1 MAKKNPVTYKEFDI
15 HVGLSYAGS
24 EEQYVKFL
32 RRYFSMIQ
40 GKAKRI
46 KQCCEREDI
55 EEYILEVHALKS
67 NSRLIG
73 AISLADEAEYLEQ
86 CGMSGHTE
94 EIKKKT
100 PQLLKS
106 YKAVKDLFSFILT
119 KEEQE
124 VGDIKITPEETREIY
139 NEIIGA
145 LEEFDIDTA
154 AYLLDS
160 MMNYELSEAQSEYV
174 FRAKK
179 NVVDFAYDKAMEVM
193 KIALS
198 TLKHE
203 KKTKA

>member
-32 RRYFSMIQ
+32 KRYFSMIQ
-40 GKAKRI
+40 GKTKRI

-55 EEYILEVHALKS
+55 EEYTMEVHALKS

-86 CGMSGHTE
+86 CGMSGNVE

-106 YKAVKDLFSFILT
+106 YKALKELFSFIIS

-124 VGDIKITPEETREIY
+124 KGDLKISPEETKEVY
-139 NEIIGA
+139 KEIIEA
-145 LEEFDIDTA
+145 LEKFDIDTA
-154 AYLLDS
+154 DYLLDS
-160 MMNYELSEAQSEYV
+160 MMNYELSEAQSEYI

-179 NVVDFAYDKAMEVM
+179 KVVDFAYDKAMEVM
-193 KIALS
+193 KIAIS
-198 TLKHE
+198 TL
-203 KKTKA
+203 

>member
-32 RRYFSMIQ
+32 KRYFSMIQ
-40 GKAKRI
+40 GKTKRI
-46 KQCCEREDI
+46 KQCCERENI
-55 EEYILEVHALKS
+55 EEYTMEVHALKS

-86 CGMSGHTE
+86 CGMSGNVE

-106 YKAVKDLFSFILT
+106 FKALKELFSFIIS

-124 VGDIKITPEETREIY
+124 KGDLKISPEETKEVY
-139 NEIIGA
+139 KEIIEA

-154 AYLLDS
+154 DYLLDS
-160 MMNYELSEAQSEYV
+160 MMNYELSEAQSEYI

-179 NVVDFAYDKAMEVM
+179 KVVDFAYDKAMEVM
-193 KIALS
+193 KIAIS
-198 TLKHE
+198 TL
-203 KKTKA
+203 

>member
-15 HVGLSYAGS
+15 NVGLSYAGS

-32 RRYFSMIQ
+32 KRYFSMIQ
-40 GKAKRI
+40 GKTKRI

-55 EEYILEVHALKS
+55 EEYTMEVHALKS

-86 CGMSGHTE
+86 CGMSGNVE

-106 YKAVKDLFSFILT
+106 FKALKELFSFIIS

-124 VGDIKITPEETREIY
+124 KGDLKISPEETKEVY
-139 NEIIGA
+139 KEIIEA

-154 AYLLDS
+154 DYLLDS
-160 MMNYELSEAQSEYV
+160 MMNYELSEAQSEYI

-179 NVVDFAYDKAMEVM
+179 KVVDFAYDKAMEVM
-193 KIALS
+193 KIAIS
-198 TLKHE
+198 TL
-203 KKTKA
+203 

>member
-15 HVGLSYAGS
+15 NVGLSYAGS

-32 RRYFSMIQ
+32 KRYFSMIQ
-40 GKAKRI
+40 GKTKRI

-55 EEYILEVHALKS
+55 EEYTMEVHALKS

-86 CGMSGHTE
+86 CGMSGNVE

-106 YKAVKDLFSFILT
+106 YKALKELFSFIIS

-124 VGDIKITPEETREIY
+124 KGDLKISPEETKEVY
-139 NEIIGA
+139 KEIIEA

-154 AYLLDS
+154 DYLLDS
-160 MMNYELSEAQSEYV
+160 MMNYELSEAQSEYI

-179 NVVDFAYDKAMEVM
+179 KVVDFAYDKAMEVM
-193 KIALS
+193 KIAIS
-198 TLKHE
+198 TL
-203 KKTKA
+203 

>member
-32 RRYFSMIQ
+32 KRYFSMIQ
-40 GKAKRI
+40 GKTKRI

-55 EEYILEVHALKS
+55 EEYTMEVHALKS

-86 CGMSGHTE
+86 CGMSGNVE

-106 YKAVKDLFSFILT
+106 FKALKELFSFIIS

-124 VGDIKITPEETREIY
+124 KGDLKISPEETKEVY
-139 NEIIGA
+139 KEIIEA

-154 AYLLDS
+154 DYLLDS
-160 MMNYELSEAQSEYV
+160 MMNYELSEAQSEYI

-179 NVVDFAYDKAMEVM
+179 KVVDFAYDKAMEVM
-193 KIALS
+193 KIAIS
-198 TLKHE
+198 TL
-203 KKTKA
+203 

>member
-15 HVGLSYAGS
+15 NVGLSYAGS

-40 GKAKRI
+40 GKTKRI

-55 EEYILEVHALKS
+55 EEYTMEVHALKS

-73 AISLADEAEYLEQ
+73 AVSLADEAEYLEQ
-86 CGMSGHTE
+86 CGMSGNIE

-100 PQLLKS
+100 PQMLKS
-106 YKAVKDLFSFILT
+106 LKALKELFSFIIS
-119 KEEQE
+119 KDEQE
-124 VGDIKITPEETREIY
+124 KGELKISPEETKEIY
-139 NEIIGA
+139 KEIIEA

-154 AYLLDS
+154 DFLLDS
-160 MMNYELSEAQSEYV
+160 IMNYDLSEAQSEYV

-179 NVVDFAYDKAMEVM
+179 KVVDFAYDKAMEVM
-193 KIALS
+193 KIAIS
-198 TLKHE
+198 TL
-203 KKTKA
+203 

>member
-1 MAKKNPVTYKEFDI
+1 MAKKNPVTYEEFDI
-15 HVGLSYAGS
+15 NVGLSYAGS

-32 RRYFSMIQ
+32 KRYFSMIQ
-40 GKAKRI
+40 GKTKRI

-55 EEYILEVHALKS
+55 EEYTMEVHALKS

-86 CGMSGHTE
+86 CGMSGNVE

-106 YKAVKDLFSFILT
+106 FKALKELFSFIIS

-124 VGDIKITPEETREIY
+124 KGDLKISPEETKEVY
-139 NEIIGA
+139 KEIIEA

-154 AYLLDS
+154 DYLLDS
-160 MMNYELSEAQSEYV
+160 MMNYELSEAQSEYI

-179 NVVDFAYDKAMEVM
+179 KVVDFAYDKAMEVM
-193 KIALS
+193 KIAIS
-198 TLKHE
+198 TL
-203 KKTKA
+203 

>member
-32 RRYFSMIQ
+32 KRYFSMIQ
-40 GKAKRI
+40 GKTKRI

-55 EEYILEVHALKS
+55 EEYTMEVHALKS

-86 CGMSGHTE
+86 CGMSGNVE

-106 YKAVKDLFSFILT
+106 YKALKELFSFIIS

-124 VGDIKITPEETREIY
+124 KGDLKISPEETKEVY
-139 NEIIGA
+139 KEIIEA

-154 AYLLDS
+154 NYLLDS
-160 MMNYELSEAQSEYV
+160 MMNYELSEAQSEYI

-179 NVVDFAYDKAMEVM
+179 KVVDFAYDKAMEVM
-193 KIALS
+193 KIAIS
-198 TLKHE
+198 TL
-203 KKTKA
+203 

>member
-32 RRYFSMIQ
+32 KRYFSMIQ
-40 GKAKRI
+40 GKTKRI

-55 EEYILEVHALKS
+55 EEYTMEVHALKS

-86 CGMSGHTE
+86 CGMSGNVE

-106 YKAVKDLFSFILT
+106 FKALKELFSFIIS
-119 KEEQE
+119 KEELE
-124 VGDIKITPEETREIY
+124 KGDLKISPEETKEIY
-139 NEIIGA
+139 KEIIEA
-145 LEEFDIDTA
+145 LEGFDIDTA
-154 AYLLDS
+154 DYLLDS
-160 MMNYELSEAQSEYV
+160 MMNYELSEAQSEYI

-179 NVVDFAYDKAMEVM
+179 KVVDFAYDKAMEVM
-193 KIALS
+193 KIAIS
-198 TLKHE
+198 TL
-203 KKTKA
+203 

>member
-32 RRYFSMIQ
+32 KRYFSMIQ
-40 GKAKRI
+40 GKTKRI

-55 EEYILEVHALKS
+55 EEYTMEVHALKS

-86 CGMSGHTE
+86 CGMSGNVE

-106 YKAVKDLFSFILT
+106 YKALKELFSFIIS

-124 VGDIKITPEETREIY
+124 KGDLKISPEETKEVY
-139 NEIIGA
+139 KEIIEA

-154 AYLLDS
+154 DYLLDS
-160 MMNYELSEAQSEYV
+160 MMNYELSEAQSEYI

-179 NVVDFAYDKAMEVM
+179 KVVDFAYDKAMEVM
-193 KIALS
+193 KIAIS
-198 TLKHE
+198 TL
-203 KKTKA
+203 

>member
-32 RRYFSMIQ
+32 KRYFSMIQ
-40 GKAKRI
+40 GKTKRI

-55 EEYILEVHALKS
+55 EEYTMEVHALKS

-86 CGMSGHTE
+86 CGMSGNIE

-106 YKAVKDLFSFILT
+106 FKALKELFSFIIS

-124 VGDIKITPEETREIY
+124 KGDLKISPEETKEVY
-139 NEIIGA
+139 KEIIEA

-154 AYLLDS
+154 DYLLDS
-160 MMNYELSEAQSEYV
+160 MMNYELSEAQSEYI

-179 NVVDFAYDKAMEVM
+179 KVVDFAYDKAMEVM
-193 KIALS
+193 KIAIS
-198 TLKHE
+198 TL
-203 KKTKA
+203 

>member
-15 HVGLSYAGS
+15 NVGLSYAGS

-32 RRYFSMIQ
+32 KRYFSMTQ
-40 GKAKRI
+40 GKTKRI

-55 EEYILEVHALKS
+55 EEYTMEVHALKS

-86 CGMSGHTE
+86 CGMSGNIE

-100 PQLLKS
+100 PQMLKS
-106 YKAVKDLFSFILT
+106 LKAVKELFSFIIS

-124 VGDIKITPEETREIY
+124 KGDLKISPEETKKIY
-139 NEIIGA
+139 KEIIEA

-154 AYLLDS
+154 DYLLDS
-160 MMNYELSEAQSEYV
+160 MMNYELTEAQTEYI

-179 NVVDFAYDKAMEVM
+179 KVVDFAYDKAMEVM
-193 KIALS
+193 KIAIS
-198 TLKHE
+198 TL
-203 KKTKA
+203 

>member
-32 RRYFSMIQ
+32 KRYFSMIQ
-40 GKAKRI
+40 GKTKRI

-55 EEYILEVHALKS
+55 EEYTMEVHALKS

-86 CGMSGHTE
+86 CGMSGNVE

-106 YKAVKDLFSFILT
+106 FKALKELFSFIIS

-124 VGDIKITPEETREIY
+124 KGDIKISPEETKEVY
-139 NEIIGA
+139 KEIIEA

-154 AYLLDS
+154 DYLLDS
-160 MMNYELSEAQSEYV
+160 MMNYELSEAQSEYI

-179 NVVDFAYDKAMEVM
+179 KVVDFAYDKAMEVM
-193 KIALS
+193 KIAIS
-198 TLKHE
+198 TL
-203 KKTKA
+203 